1 MSSMGKDPEI
11 GAPELSL
18 DLFRTF
24 STHSVL
30 SSKRALEAVR
40 RIVTAYGRRNHTN
53 AYSSNVNYIAAYL
66 LAVLGLAKEE
76 EAFWTL
82 TALLERRLPASS
94 VLEVRSLGHCSY
106 DPPGVLH
113 ASLSDCTCVLYH
125 MLWLSGTTCSLALLY
140 CMNCHCSF
148 EPVEL
153 PHLRL
158 LSVHLPEAAA
168 KPSQQAVYCRFI
180 LHHQCD

>member
-1 MSSMGKDPEI
+1 MGKDPEI

-53 AYSSNVNYIAAYL
+53 AYSSNVNYIAAFL
-66 LAVLGLAKEE
+66 LAVLSLAKEE
-76 EAFWTL
+76 EAFWIL

-94 VLEVRSLGHCSY
+94 VLEVCPSCALFLQ
-106 DPPGVLH
+106 VLQ
-113 ASLSDCTCVLYH
+113 
-125 MLWLSGTTCSLALLY
+125 LWPACFLLQP
-140 CMNCHCSF
+140 C
-148 EPVEL
+148 PV
-153 PHLRL
+153 
-158 LSVHLPEAAA
+158 
-168 KPSQQAVYCRFI
+168 
-180 LHHQCD
+180 